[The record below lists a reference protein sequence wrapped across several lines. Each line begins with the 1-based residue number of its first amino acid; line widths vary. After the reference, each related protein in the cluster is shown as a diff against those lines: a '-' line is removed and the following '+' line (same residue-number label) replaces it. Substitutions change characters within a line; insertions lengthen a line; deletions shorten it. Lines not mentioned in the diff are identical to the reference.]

1 MDKIFL
7 VIRKVHL
14 YASFVIASFL
24 LMYFL
29 SGAVMIMGNIFPRK
43 NVKSLSEKVALKNY
57 HSEAEAIKEISGQ
70 FDIHGR
76 ESITTNANGGRN
88 YNFIRPGY
96 RAEIIFVEGKDS
108 IQVNIKEGTFW
119 SVLNDFHRLRGYSGS
134 WTHKVWAVI
143 YDLSCIALLVYAFT
157 GVYLWWKLERKKR
170 LGIIFLFASTG
181 ITVFTIWYLMAV
193 C

>member
-7 VIRKVHL
+7 VIRKLHL

-29 SGAVMIMGNIFPRK
+29 SGAIMIMENIFPRK
-43 NVKSLSEKVALKNY
+43 NVKTLSEKVALKSNKA
-57 HSEAEAIKEISGQ
+57 EAEAINEISSRYN
-70 FDIHGR
+70 IHGR
-76 ESITTNANGGRN
+76 ESNITNANGGRN
-88 YNFIRPGY
+88 YTFIRPAY
-96 RAEIIFVEGKDS
+96 RADIIFVEGKDS
-108 IQVNIKEGTFW
+108 IKVNIKEGTFW
-119 SVLNDFHRLRGYSGS
+119 SAMNDFHRLRGYAGS
-134 WTHKVWAVI
+134 WTHKVWAML
-143 YDLSCIALLVYAFT
+143 YDLSCIALLVFAFT

-170 LGIIFLFASTG
+170 LGTIFIFASTG

>member
-7 VIRKVHL
+7 VIRKLHL

-43 NVKSLSEKVALKNY
+43 NVKTLFEKVALKNNQV
-57 HSEAEAIKEISGQ
+57 EAEAIKEIFRQ
-70 FDIHGR
+70 YDIHGV
-76 ESITTNANGGRN
+76 ESKITNANGGRN

-108 IQVNIKEGTFW
+108 IKVNIKEGTFW
-119 SVLNDFHRLRGYSGS
+119 SAMNDFHRLRGYTGS
-134 WTHKVWAVI
+134 WTHKVWAVL
-143 YDLSCIALLVYAFT
+143 YDLSCIALLVFAFT
-157 GVYLWWKLERKKR
+157 GVYFWWKLERKKL
-170 LGIIFLFASTG
+170 LGTIFIFASTG
-181 ITVFTIWYLMAV
+181 ITVFTIWYLVAV